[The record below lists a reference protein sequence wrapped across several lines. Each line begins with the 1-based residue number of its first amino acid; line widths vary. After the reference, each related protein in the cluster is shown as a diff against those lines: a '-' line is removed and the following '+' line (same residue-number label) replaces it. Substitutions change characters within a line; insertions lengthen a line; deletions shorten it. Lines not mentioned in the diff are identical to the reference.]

1 MMKLKEIL
9 TKGKDQNFYSETE
22 KICYFFYDKAYCNW
36 FINRYVSYLNHL
48 TAFYIIHFFS
58 HQKYVVGVIR
68 DSLYLTTF
76 KTKTFIEFHA
86 FMSLF

>member
-1 MMKLKEIL
+1 MTKLIATGSL
-9 TKGKDQNFYSETE
+9 ID
-22 KICYFFYDKAYCNW
+22 
-36 FINRYVSYLNHL
+36 VSYLNHL

-68 DSLYLTTF
+68 DFFVSYDIS

>member
-1 MMKLKEIL
+1 MTKLIATGSL
-9 TKGKDQNFYSETE
+9 ID
-22 KICYFFYDKAYCNW
+22 
-36 FINRYVSYLNHL
+36 VSYLNHL

-86 FMSLF
+86 FMSLFWTLFFFFFYHTFT